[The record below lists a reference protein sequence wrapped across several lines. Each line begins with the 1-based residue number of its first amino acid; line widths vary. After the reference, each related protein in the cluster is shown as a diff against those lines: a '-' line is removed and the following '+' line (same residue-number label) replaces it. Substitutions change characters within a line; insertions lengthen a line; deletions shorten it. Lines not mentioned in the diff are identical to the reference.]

1 LLIEDEPPMR
11 RFLRASL
18 ASHGFQLIEAASARE
33 GLALATAQS
42 PELILLDLGLP
53 DGDGIELTK
62 RLRELTGVP
71 IIVIS
76 ARGRE
81 DDKVMALDAGADDY
95 VTKPFGVNELL
106 ARIRV
111 AFRHAHAGRGDGNVI
126 DMGGLRID
134 LGSHVVAVGTREIHL
149 TPIEYKLLALLAQHA
164 GKVLTHRHMLK
175 EVWGPGHAEHTH
187 YLRVRMAELRK
198 KIETNPSQPRWLLT
212 EPGVGYRLR
221 VSDPNADAS

>member
-1 LLIEDEPPMR
+1 M
-11 RFLRASL
+11 S
-18 ASHGFQLIEAASARE
+18 Q
-33 GLALATAQS
+33 T

-53 DGDGIELTK
+53 DGDGITLTK
-62 RLRELTGVP
+62 SLRDCTDVP
-71 IIVIS
+71 IIIIS

-111 AFRHAHAGRGDGNVI
+111 AFRHANAARVDSQNSVI
-126 DMGGLRID
+126 ELGGLRVD
-134 LGSHVVAVGTREIHL
+134 LAAHVVAVGTREVHL
-149 TPIEYKLLALLAQHA
+149 TPIEYKLVALLAQHA
-164 GKVLTHRHMLK
+164 GKVLTHRHLLK
-175 EVWGPGHAEHTH
+175 EVWGPGHAEQTH

-198 KIETNPSQPRWLLT
+198 KIEANPSQPRWLLT

-221 VSDPNADAS
+221 ASEPGAER